1 MPPLLNSRRYIGAS
15 ILCLV
20 AVRHAASVSAP
31 NKEEIPH
38 ATAEAGTAEARLAFS
53 NGQRV
58 AAAVDL
64 TGQAHAMPEFKDSGR
79 ATITTTVVS
88 SDENVDCLWD
98 TWVDW
103 SVCQFSCGGGES
115 VRTRKVKIMATGN
128 GAACDTNDRETRV
141 CNKNPC
147 PLDCM
152 WDEWSPWGVCSV
164 TCGLG
169 TKTKTREKK
178 QYQQY
183 GGATCVGHW
192 SLATDC
198 EERVCAVD
206 CKWSDWG
213 DWEGCSKSCGT
224 GASSRYRT
232 YAQVKNAFG
241 EDCTGENFQTEKC
254 GMNSCPVDCVMED
267 WGAWEPCD
275 VTCGTGATRRSR
287 KVLTHPTYGGETCGP
302 TTEEGTCHN
311 GLCPVHC
318 EVSDWSQWSDC
329 SLTCSSE
336 NSIGVSKRTRKVV
349 QDNNA
354 LGNAC
359 DGDLEQTIGCSRMQ
373 CPVDCKLSEWSQWS
387 ECSTSCGPGISERE
401 RSMSTPAQYGGRDC
415 AEESYQKKY
424 CTSDICPVDCQW
436 ADWQDWRGCS
446 TTCANGTSY
455 RMRLVQ
461 TPMLHGGRE
470 CAGGSQQNRAC
481 NAAFCPIH
489 CQWDEWTQ
497 WSQCSTTCGDGSL
510 SRSREIKVH
519 PLYGGNACNGTS
531 TDTTSCDQAGC
542 PVQCQWSEWS
552 AYGSCTSSCGTGQ
565 HSRTREKTVLAQN
578 GGADC
583 TGDGKE
589 TEACPD
595 LPACPVDC
603 EWDDWSQWESC
614 STTCGKGS
622 MKRSRIR
629 KVYEKDGGHTCYG
642 YEDDEKVCESDP
654 CPVDCLL
661 GSWTKWSECSSS
673 CGGGVELRTRQILV
687 VAAHGGVACNTSDLL
702 QSTACEEVPCPI
714 HCVWGHWSEWSTC
727 TKECEGGVT
736 YRHRSEVIVAEYGGK
751 QCEGSADEEMVCNA
765 HGCPVDC
772 KFGDWSEWSDCSK
785 SCDSGNR
792 TAGRPL
798 ITAPQWG
805 GQPCDGGI
813 MKSEYCNEQPC
824 PEDCTWGDW
833 SHYSVCSKTCGG
845 GEMLRTRPRI
855 GQMYGGSPCD
865 GNDTDSTPCNT
876 RGCPQ
881 DCEWGPWSAWTGC
894 SKECGGG
901 SIKRFREVIV
911 EKDFGG
917 DPCFGSNAQEAGCNF
932 DVCTINCEWN
942 DWELWSPCSK
952 SCNGG
957 TRTKLRNKKWES
969 SNGGLPCLGN
979 ATDMEKCNTDPCPV
993 DCTFELWE
1001 SWGECSTSCG
1011 MGSRFRTRVKKEEL
1025 YGGAPCQDVMWE
1037 VGECN
1042 NPESPNCPKPTTSTT
1057 TSLAV
1062 LQLPEGQLAWSHL
1075 HNVWEPQ
1082 ASRGPLAVPS
1092 HEVLSKTFTE
1102 SKDPSYKGKAYKPC
1116 KAGELNKTLEAF
1128 ESMKKQ
1134 GGDLNAS
1141 EADAVKVIDEL
1152 ISNMSGAAP
1161 DAQNLGLDA
1170 AQAAKAFDIN
1180 NLTVVAKSQPDTDSS
1195 KDFADAFEASANK
1208 LKDGKDVVA
1217 EVAGDLGLDVIEAD
1231 EFVANKNVT
1240 VAMEKAIAVLAGA
1253 KASDVKVDITIPQ
1266 GMLLSTWQRKV
1277 KGNVN
1282 VAYMVEVY
1290 KQDENKGNASLL
1302 ASRISSSD
1310 IDTVTTEVR
1319 DQVLGQGLTF
1329 TLRAVSLSVTV
1340 LPVTTDGNIDVLGA
1354 SVDALTNASIE
1365 DAVPTAVT
1373 DGKAKATTEGA
1384 MVETAQKQAKLHS
1397 PVSKEQRRKLETLPS
1412 SIEEQGAEGA
1422 KSAARHLA
1430 IGSIGASALWSLF

>member
-1 MPPLLNSRRYIGAS
+1 MP
-15 ILCLV
+15 
-20 AVRHAASVSAP
+20 
-31 NKEEIPH
+31 
-38 ATAEAGTAEARLAFS
+38 
-53 NGQRV
+53 
-58 AAAVDL
+58 
-64 TGQAHAMPEFKDSGR
+64 
-79 ATITTTVVS
+79 
-88 SDENVDCLWD
+88 
-98 TWVDW
+98 
-103 SVCQFSCGGGES
+103 
-115 VRTRKVKIMATGN
+115 
-128 GAACDTNDRETRV
+128 
-141 CNKNPC
+141 
-147 PLDCM
+147 
-152 WDEWSPWGVCSV
+152 
-164 TCGLG
+164 
-169 TKTKTREKK
+169 KK
-178 QYQQY
+178 
-183 GGATCVGHW
+183 
-192 SLATDC
+192 
-198 EERVCAVD
+198 
-206 CKWSDWG
+206 
-213 DWEGCSKSCGT
+213 
-224 GASSRYRT
+224 
-232 YAQVKNAFG
+232 
-241 EDCTGENFQTEKC
+241 
-254 GMNSCPVDCVMED
+254 
-267 WGAWEPCD
+267 
-275 VTCGTGATRRSR
+275 
-287 KVLTHPTYGGETCGP
+287 
-302 TTEEGTCHN
+302 
-311 GLCPVHC
+311 
-318 EVSDWSQWSDC
+318 
-329 SLTCSSE
+329 
-336 NSIGVSKRTRKVV
+336 
-349 QDNNA
+349 
-354 LGNAC
+354 
-359 DGDLEQTIGCSRMQ
+359 
-373 CPVDCKLSEWSQWS
+373 
-387 ECSTSCGPGISERE
+387 
-401 RSMSTPAQYGGRDC
+401 
-415 AEESYQKKY
+415 
-424 CTSDICPVDCQW
+424 
-436 ADWQDWRGCS
+436 
-446 TTCANGTSY
+446 
-455 RMRLVQ
+455 
-461 TPMLHGGRE
+461 
-470 CAGGSQQNRAC
+470 
-481 NAAFCPIH
+481 
-489 CQWDEWTQ
+489 
-497 WSQCSTTCGDGSL
+497 
-510 SRSREIKVH
+510 
-519 PLYGGNACNGTS
+519 
-531 TDTTSCDQAGC
+531 
-542 PVQCQWSEWS
+542 
-552 AYGSCTSSCGTGQ
+552 
-565 HSRTREKTVLAQN
+565 
-578 GGADC
+578 
-583 TGDGKE
+583 
-589 TEACPD
+589 
-595 LPACPVDC
+595 
-603 EWDDWSQWESC
+603 
-614 STTCGKGS
+614 
-622 MKRSRIR
+622 
-629 KVYEKDGGHTCYG
+629 
-642 YEDDEKVCESDP
+642 
-654 CPVDCLL
+654 
-661 GSWTKWSECSSS
+661 
-673 CGGGVELRTRQILV
+673 
-687 VAAHGGVACNTSDLL
+687 
-702 QSTACEEVPCPI
+702 
-714 HCVWGHWSEWSTC
+714 
-727 TKECEGGVT
+727 
-736 YRHRSEVIVAEYGGK
+736 
-751 QCEGSADEEMVCNA
+751 
-765 HGCPVDC
+765 
-772 KFGDWSEWSDCSK
+772 
-785 SCDSGNR
+785 
-792 TAGRPL
+792 
-798 ITAPQWG
+798 
-805 GQPCDGGI
+805 
-813 MKSEYCNEQPC
+813 
-824 PEDCTWGDW
+824 
-833 SHYSVCSKTCGG
+833 
-845 GEMLRTRPRI
+845 
-855 GQMYGGSPCD
+855 
-865 GNDTDSTPCNT
+865 
-876 RGCPQ
+876 
-881 DCEWGPWSAWTGC
+881 
-894 SKECGGG
+894 
-901 SIKRFREVIV
+901 
-911 EKDFGG
+911 
-917 DPCFGSNAQEAGCNF
+917 AGCNF